1 MITSRKGSSGN
12 SGMILPD
19 SGKSSSL
26 RKTVSECCRKL
37 VAAEGLSRRIYARA
51 DRNWVLAVGVK
62 RTFTMV
68 PGIGLNQL
76 QQEQYL
82 YHNPRLF
89 AISLSP
95 LAKSRRISLSCSDFS
110 YASTPIMTAAARPLC
125 VMIMGSLLS
134 RNFFRILAAS
144 CLKSLTGRIFKSFPI
159 AYLLLY
165 VCMYHQLLYK
175 ASVYLNMG
183 MIWIRQRCK
192 EYAVVS

>member
-51 DRNWVLAVGVK
+51 DRNWALAVGVK

-68 PGIGLNQL
+68 PVIELNQL

-82 YHNPRLF
+82 DHNPRLF
-89 AISLSP
+89 L
-95 LAKSRRISLSCSDFS
+95 
-110 YASTPIMTAAARPLC
+110 
-125 VMIMGSLLS
+125 
-134 RNFFRILAAS
+134 
-144 CLKSLTGRIFKSFPI
+144 FP
-159 AYLLLY
+159 YLP
-165 VCMYHQLLYK
+165 
-175 ASVYLNMG
+175 
-183 MIWIRQRCK
+183 
-192 EYAVVS
+192 